1 MQPIIHLFVLV
12 LVGFVVVWFLY
23 LGFAPAW
30 MSLNVQLEKNM
41 LTHSRHCDM
50 PLYSPSFLEGRK
62 DVVTV
67 TPWLAPV
74 VWEGTFDTNLLDAI
88 YKPKNI
94 TVAMTVFA
102 VGKYVQFLK
111 DFLESA
117 ESYFMLGYRVH
128 YYVFTDQP
136 EAVPMV
142 MLGSDRRL
150 TNIKIPGSNRWQE
163 ISLGRMERIENF
175 IETQLINQADYIFC
189 LDVDTKFYGH
199 WGVETLSSL
208 VAAIHFDFFTKSRDT
223 FTYERR
229 RESQAY
235 IPYGEGDYYYGGA
248 MIGGLVEEVYNV
260 TKTCRMWLEIDK
272 GNSIEAVWQEESH
285 LNKYFLY
292 NKPTKLLSPE
302 YLWYPTYHNDVLKI
316 IRFSQVLKDY
326 SKVRPN

>member
-1 MQPIIHLFVLV
+1 MKIHLFVLM
-12 LVGFVVVWFLY
+12 LVGCVVVWFLY
-23 LGFAPAW
+23 LGFTPDW
-30 MSLNVQLEKNM
+30 MSLNVQLEKHM
-41 LTHSRHCDM
+41 LAHSRNCDM

-94 TVAMTVFA
+94 TVATTVFA

-142 MLGSDRRL
+142 TLGSERRL

-163 ISLGRMERIENF
+163 ISLRRMEIIENL
-175 IETQLINQADYIFC
+175 IETQLINQSDYMFC

-199 WGVETLSSL
+199 WGAETLSRL
-208 VAAIHFDFFTKSRDT
+208 VAAVHFGFFRASRDG

-229 RESQAY
+229 HESQAY

-248 MIGGLVEEVYNV
+248 MIGGLVEEVYKV

-272 GNSIEAVWQEESH
+272 ANSIEAVWQEESH

-302 YLWYPTYHNDVLKI
+302 YLWQGTYHTDEVKV
-316 IRFSQVLKDY
+316 IRYSHVWKDASQ
-326 SKVRPN
+326 VRPN